1 VFSRDR
7 EQTWPARSAGRASPV
22 RVANPQLESAV
33 TPEQI
38 ALVRASWPLVS
49 ADAEA
54 LTSSFYDRL
63 FEIDPASALL
73 FTGVDMSAQRKKV
86 VQSLGVVV
94 AALDD
99 PDRLL
104 PALAALAK
112 RHATYGVKDH
122 HFASV
127 GEALLGALASSLSG
141 QFTRELRLA
150 WAEAYALVASVM
162 QRALARH
169 RQNSTG
175 LEGSTV

>member
-1 VFSRDR
+1 V
-7 EQTWPARSAGRASPV
+7 AGAAHRPRFVGRLS
-22 RVANPQLESAV
+22 NLQLESAV

-38 ALVRASWPLVS
+38 ALVRASWPLLS

-54 LTSSFYDRL
+54 LTFNFYKRL

-73 FTGVDMSAQRKKV
+73 FTGVDMDAQRKKV
-86 VQSLGVVV
+86 AQSLAFVVD
-94 AALDD
+94 ALDD

-112 RHATYGVKDH
+112 RHVTYGVKNH

-127 GEALLGALASSLSG
+127 GEALLGALASSLPG
-141 QFTRELRLA
+141 AFTRDLRLA

-162 QRALARH
+162 QRAIARH
-169 RQNSTG
+169 NQGSTD
-175 LEGSTV
+175 LEGSAV

>member
-1 VFSRDR
+1 M
-7 EQTWPARSAGRASPV
+7 
-22 RVANPQLESAV
+22 

-38 ALVRASWPLVS
+38 ALVRSSWPLVS

-54 LTSSFYDRL
+54 LTSNFYERL

-73 FTGVDMSAQRKKV
+73 FAGVDMRAQRKKV
-86 VQSLGVVV
+86 AQSLAVIV

-122 HFASV
+122 HFANV
-127 GEALLGALASSLSG
+127 GEALLGALASSLPG
-141 QFTRELRLA
+141 AFTRELRLA
-150 WAEAYALVASVM
+150 WADAYALVASVM

-169 RQNSTG
+169 SRGSAEP
-175 LEGSTV
+175 EGTAV

>member
-1 VFSRDR
+1 M
-7 EQTWPARSAGRASPV
+7 
-22 RVANPQLESAV
+22 

-38 ALVRASWPLVS
+38 ALVRSSWPLVS

-54 LTSSFYDRL
+54 LTSEFYERL

-73 FTGVDMSAQRKKV
+73 FAGVDMGAQRKKV
-86 VQSLGVVV
+86 ARSLGVIV

-112 RHATYGVKDH
+112 RHVTYGVKDR

-127 GEALLGALASSLSG
+127 GEALLGALASSLPG
-141 QFTRELRLA
+141 AFTRELRDA

-162 QRALARH
+162 RRAITRYSPGSAEP
-169 RQNSTG
+169 
-175 LEGSTV
+175 EGTIV

>member
-1 VFSRDR
+1 V
-7 EQTWPARSAGRASPV
+7 AGAIRRPRFV
-22 RVANPQLESAV
+22 GLPHRKPQLEFAV

-38 ALVRASWPLVS
+38 ALVRASWPLLS

-54 LTSSFYDRL
+54 LTSNFYERL

-73 FTGVDMSAQRKKV
+73 FAGVDMGAQRKKV
-86 VQSLGVVV
+86 AQSLAVIV

-112 RHATYGVKDH
+112 RHATYGVKNH

-127 GEALLGALASSLSG
+127 GEALLGALGSSLPG
-141 QFTRELRLA
+141 AFTKELRIA

-162 QRALARH
+162 QRAIARH
-169 RQNSTG
+169 RQSSTG
-175 LEGSTV
+175 LEGSTL